1 MDLFYGC
8 RENEF
13 DAILAEMVTETSMA
27 CIMSELGYG
36 CTVDASHCNE
46 LLSLFL
52 PLSEAT
58 LSIILCT
65 IVRTHTGLVANQN
78 YCSMFYTAIGGSA
91 TYDSSCL
98 SSWNIDVLV
107 DSIMQLVSSIDYL
120 AFS

>member
-13 DAILAEMVTETSMA
+13 DAILAEMASETSMSS
-27 CIMSELGYG
+27 IMSELGYG

-46 LLSLFL
+46 VLSLFL
-52 PLSEAT
+52 PLTEAT
-58 LSIILCT
+58 LSRILGT
-65 IVRTHTGLVANQN
+65 IARTHTGLVVNQN
-78 YCSMFYTAIGGSA
+78 YCSTFYTSIGGSA
-91 TYDSSCL
+91 TYDLSCL